1 MLYEKRDCH
10 FNIQNYF
17 ENHIE
22 KYGFRKSN
30 RIFCKIQ
37 KKTFMRINPPAN
49 PKTMIHKRFL
59 KFIT

>member
-22 KYGFRKSN
+22 KYGFRKSYK
-30 RIFCKIQ
+30 IFCKNQ
-37 KKTFMRINPPAN
+37 KKTLMRINPPAN
-49 PKTMIHKRFL
+49 PKTMIQKRFL

>member
-1 MLYEKRDCH
+1 MLNEKRSYH

-37 KKTFMRINPPAN
+37 KKNLMRINPPAN
-49 PKTMIHKRFL
+49 PKTMIQKRFL